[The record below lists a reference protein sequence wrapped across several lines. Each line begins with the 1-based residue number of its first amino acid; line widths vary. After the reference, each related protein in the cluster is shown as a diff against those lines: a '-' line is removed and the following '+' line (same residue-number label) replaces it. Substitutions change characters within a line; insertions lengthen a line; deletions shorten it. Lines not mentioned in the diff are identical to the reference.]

1 MKKIIFALLALCAVI
16 GCSQKPSFKIDGTVE
31 GVTGKAVLS
40 YMNPVSKSKVN
51 DTVAIEN
58 GKFLFNG
65 SVEDVFPAVIEI
77 LPADGKPAS
86 ARLYIENAPL
96 EVKLDWSTV
105 KEGHRS
111 GRIITS
117 AEICGGVN
125 NTFKK
130 AYAAIPDSI
139 MAQEK
144 YKEFAAKKAEMDK
157 PEMRADWSNYMK
169 VYGQFMTEY
178 RDAFDS
184 VAIETDRAKKA
195 FIRANADV
203 ECAAEEFSKFI
214 SDIQLEEIE
223 EIFNVFTPKVQ
234 NCYLAK
240 RVKDEIQALNAIKPG
255 NMATDFTLKTLA
267 GDDFTLSSLKGK
279 YVVLDFWAS
288 WCGPCRA
295 SMPGVKE
302 LYAKYKDKG
311 LEVVGISCDSKA
323 EDWKKA
329 SEEEQIP
336 WINLIDTQDGN
347 RVATKYAVHYI
358 PTMYLLDKDGKM
370 VGKMKHHELDA
381 KLKELLGE

>member
-1 MKKIIFALLALCAVI
+1 MKKIIFALIALCAVI

-96 EVKLDWSTV
+96 EVKLDWSSV

-178 RDAFDS
+178 RDVFDS

>member
-1 MKKIIFALLALCAVI
+1 MKKIIFALIALCAVI

-96 EVKLDWSTV
+96 EVKLDWSSV

-144 YKEFAAKKAEMDK
+144 YKEFAVKKAEMDK

>member
-1 MKKIIFALLALCAVI
+1 MKKIIFALLALCAVT

>member
-1 MKKIIFALLALCAVI
+1 MKKIILALIALCAVI

-86 ARLYIENAPL
+86 ARLCIENAPL
-96 EVKLDWSTV
+96 EVKLDWSSV

-144 YKEFAAKKAEMDK
+144 YKEYAAQKAEMDK
-157 PEMRADWSNYMK
+157 MDIGGDYKNYMK
-169 VYGQFMTEY
+169 VYGEFMM
-178 RDAFDS
+178 ANKAIVDS
-184 VAIETDRAKKA
+184 IAIETDKA
-195 FIRANADV
+195 RRDFIKANPDV
-203 ECAAEEFSKFI
+203 ECAVEEFSKFI
-214 SDIQLEEIE
+214 SDMKLEEIE
-223 EIFNVFTPKVQ
+223 EGFNVFTPRVQ
-234 NCYLAK
+234 NCFLAK
-240 RVKDEIQALNAIKPG
+240 RIKDEIQALNAVKPG
-255 NMATDFTLKTLA
+255 NLVVDFTLKNLA
-267 GDDFTLSSLKGK
+267 GEDFTLSSLKGK
-279 YVVLDFWAS
+279 YVILDFWAS

-295 SMPGVKE
+295 SIPGVKE

-311 LEVVGISCDSKA
+311 LEIVGISCDRKA

-329 SEEEQIP
+329 SDEEQLP
-336 WINLIDTQDGN
+336 WINLIDAQNEN

-358 PTMYLLDKDGKM
+358 PTMYLIDQEGKM
-370 VGKMKHHELDA
+370 IGKMNHHELSN

>member
-1 MKKIIFALLALCAVI
+1 MKKIIFALIALCAVI

-96 EVKLDWSTV
+96 EVKLDWSSV

-157 PEMRADWSNYMK
+157 PEKRADWSNYMK